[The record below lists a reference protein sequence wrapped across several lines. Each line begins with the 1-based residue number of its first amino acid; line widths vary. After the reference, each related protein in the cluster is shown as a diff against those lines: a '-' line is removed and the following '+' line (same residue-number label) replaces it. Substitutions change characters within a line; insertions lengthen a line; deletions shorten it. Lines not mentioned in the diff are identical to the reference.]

1 MSFQPTNLAANEK
14 ARQQR
19 IVEREKKIQQQAA
32 DTGYVFKK
40 QEELSSSK
48 STATSTASEPRLS
61 TAKSTAAV
69 DAAKANAVAKETK
82 ETASNTNTTAST
94 TTDAAKPQAF
104 TDTNVFYVD
113 TKVFLE
119 GVQVPH
125 SAAAVSYGV
134 TSPPSATITL
144 PAASFM
150 RDLPETTKVHII
162 YKDLMPDSNGVYK
175 WRLLFDGELSAIS
188 YSIDSSGAYLT
199 IHAIH
204 SSAYLT
210 LMQIVNQ
217 AAAQYLYM
225 KDYEMIGQT
234 VFKTI
239 SGMNKVQISQVSK
252 IIEGKEYKSMA
263 DLTYRIL
270 RQILEGYKDAS
281 AVSKWYW
288 SKLGND
294 ANGYK
299 ILNRIYGVSD
309 TAKNAALLPADLEGQ
324 DYSAN
329 SSSNDPFYNIGGGAP
344 ATYYKN
350 TDGVK
355 WSSEGVQYKQ
365 FVVNGEVGTGGAG
378 PRSYAIINAAKSQ
391 LGIPYQLGGD
401 GISSTDCSM
410 YTKKCWNAAGIEWDT
425 SFVPSMVQEARQK
438 NIWHDADGSY
448 IPRAGDG
455 IVVEDDLNH
464 IVICD
469 GNGGNY
475 AASTGRG
482 RVVHDPSTAGSFHH
496 KITGYIAV
504 NDLK

>member
-1 MSFQPTNLAANEK
+1 MSFQPTNLSANEK

-48 STATSTASEPRLS
+48 STSTSHASEPRLS

-69 DAAKANAVAKETK
+69 DTAKANAIPKVSSK
-82 ETASNTNTTAST
+82 TASNTNTTAST

-150 RDLPETTKVHII
+150 RDLPETTKVHVI
-162 YKDLMPDSNGVYK
+162 YKDLMPDSTGVYK
-175 WRLLFDGELSAIS
+175 WRLLFDGELSAVS

-288 SKLGND
+288 AKLGND

-324 DYSAN
+324 NYSAN
-329 SSSNDPFYNIGGGAP
+329 SSNNDPFYNIGGGAP

-455 IVVEDDLNH
+455 IVVEDNLNH

>member
-1 MSFQPTNLAANEK
+1 MSFQPTNLSANEK

-48 STATSTASEPRLS
+48 STSTSHASEPRLS

-69 DAAKANAVAKETK
+69 DTAKANAIPKVSSK
-82 ETASNTNTTAST
+82 TASNTNTTAST

-150 RDLPETTKVHII
+150 RDLPETTKVHVI
-162 YKDLMPDSNGVYK
+162 YKDLMPDSTGVYK
-175 WRLLFDGELSAIS
+175 WRLLFDGELSAVS

-288 SKLGND
+288 AKLGND

-324 DYSAN
+324 NYSAN

-350 TDGVK
+350 TEGVK
-355 WSSEGVQYKQ
+355 VSSEGVQYKQ
-365 FVVNGEVGTGGAG
+365 FIANGEVGTGGAG
-378 PRSYAIINAAKSQ
+378 PRSFAIINAAESK
-391 LGIPYQLGGD
+391 LGIPYKLGGD
-401 GISSTDCSM
+401 GVSATDCAM
-410 YTKKCWNAAGIEWDT
+410 YTKTCWNAAGIEWDS

-475 AASTGRG
+475 AASYNGKRTL
-482 RVVHDPSTAGSFHH
+482 HDPSTASSFNH

>member
-1 MSFQPTNLAANEK
+1 MSFQPTNLSANEK

-19 IVEREKKIQQQAA
+19 IVEREKKARQQAA

-48 STATSTASEPRLS
+48 STATSTTSEPRLS
-61 TAKSTAAV
+61 TSKSIAAV
-69 DAAKANAVAKETK
+69 DTAKANAATKETK
-82 ETASNTNTTAST
+82 ATASNTNTTAST
-94 TTDAAKPQAF
+94 TTDAAKPQSF

-162 YKDLMPDSNGVYK
+162 YKDLMPDSNGAYK
-175 WRLLFDGELSAIS
+175 WRLLFDGELSAVS
-188 YSIDSSGAYLT
+188 YSIDASGAYLT

-309 TAKNAALLPADLEGQ
+309 TAKNAALLPADLEGKS
-324 DYSAN
+324 YSAN
-329 SSSNDPFYNIGGGAP
+329 SGSNDPFYNIGGGAP

-350 TDGVK
+350 TEGVK
-355 WSSEGVQYKQ
+355 VSSEGVQYKQ
-365 FVVNGEVGTGGAG
+365 FIANGEVGTGGAG
-378 PRSYAIINAAKSQ
+378 PRSFAIINAAESK
-391 LGIPYQLGGD
+391 LGIPYKLGGD
-401 GISSTDCSM
+401 GVSTTDCAM
-410 YTKKCWNAAGIEWDT
+410 YTKTCWNAAGIEWDS

-448 IPRAGDG
+448 VPRAGDG

-469 GNGGNY
+469 GKGGNY
-475 AASTGRG
+475 AASYNGERTL
-482 RVVHDPSTAGSFHH
+482 HDPSTATSFNH

>member
-1 MSFQPTNLAANEK
+1 MSFQPTNLSANEK

-48 STATSTASEPRLS
+48 STSTSHASEPRLS

-69 DAAKANAVAKETK
+69 DTAKANAIPKVSSK
-82 ETASNTNTTAST
+82 TASSTNTTAST

-150 RDLPETTKVHII
+150 RDLPETTKVHVI
-162 YKDLMPDSNGVYK
+162 YKDLMPDSTGVYK
-175 WRLLFDGELSAIS
+175 WRLLFDGELSAVS

-288 SKLGND
+288 AKLGND

-324 DYSAN
+324 NYSAN

-350 TDGVK
+350 TEGVK
-355 WSSEGVQYKQ
+355 VSSEGVQYKQ
-365 FVVNGEVGTGGAG
+365 FIANGEVGTGGAG
-378 PRSYAIINAAKSQ
+378 PRSFAIINAAESK
-391 LGIPYQLGGD
+391 LGIPYKLGGD
-401 GISSTDCSM
+401 GVSATDCAM
-410 YTKKCWNAAGIEWDT
+410 YTKTCWNAAGIEWDS

-475 AASTGRG
+475 AASYNGKRTL
-482 RVVHDPSTAGSFHH
+482 HDSSTATSFNH